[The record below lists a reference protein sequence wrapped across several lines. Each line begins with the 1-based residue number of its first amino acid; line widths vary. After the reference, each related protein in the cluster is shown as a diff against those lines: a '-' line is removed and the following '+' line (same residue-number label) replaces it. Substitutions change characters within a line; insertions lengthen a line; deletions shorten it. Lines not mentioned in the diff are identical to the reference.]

1 VLAKEDDNARLDNIV
16 VVYYILVVV
25 VVRESYSKNPL
36 MRLVFVVKKDFSEH
50 SENEKKQTEKEA
62 KKKQQK
68 QNFVCLFSF

>member
-36 MRLVFVVKKDFSEH
+36 MRLVFVVNTLKMKKSR
-50 SENEKKQTEKEA
+50 Q
-62 KKKQQK
+62 KKKQK
-68 QNFVCLFSF
+68 KTAKAKFCLFVFLLSR

>member
-36 MRLVFVVKKDFSEH
+36 MRLVFVVN

-62 KKKQQK
+62 KKTAKAK
-68 QNFVCLFSF
+68 FCLFVFLLSR

>member
-25 VVRESYSKNPL
+25 VVRESYSKNPS
-36 MRLVFVVKKDFSEH
+36 MRTFEY
-50 SENEKKQTEKEA
+50 SENEKKQTCRKRS